1 MADKIN
7 QLVRHAT
14 LRQLQ
19 VFETIAR
26 LNSFSRAAEEL
37 HLTQPT
43 VSMQV
48 KKLADALE
56 TPLFEQIGRQ
66 VFLTQAGEV
75 LYEAAQEVLQ
85 HLHSAEQRIK
95 NLKGFAGGRIKLAVI
110 SSAQYF
116 VPKVIHDFV
125 GVYPDVSVA
134 MMVGNKEQL
143 VERILKNEDDFYILG
158 QPPEGLN
165 VESFQLA
172 PNPLVFVAHK
182 NHPLAQARK
191 INLEQMQEVPLLMR
205 EKGSG
210 MRAQIEAVF
219 AKHHYTPNIK
229 MILGG
234 NEVVRLGLL
243 QNLGVTVAAVA
254 TLLDEIEREEIV
266 VLDVEGF
273 PIHRQWYLVFP
284 KGKSL
289 SMAAQKL
296 IELLRQEALALTL
309 KLQSRLLSE
318 LKQPD

>member
-26 LNSFSRAAEEL
+26 LNSFTRAAEEL

-48 KKLADALE
+48 KKLADVLE
-56 TPLFEQIGRQ
+56 EPLFEQIGRQ
-66 VFLTQAGEV
+66 VFLTQAGEA
-75 LYEAAQEVLQ
+75 LYEAAQQILQ
-85 HLHSAEQRIK
+85 KLEFAEETIK
-95 NLKGFAGGRIKLAVI
+95 NLKGFSGGRIKLSVI

-125 GVYPDVSVA
+125 EVYPDMSVA
-134 MMVGNKEQL
+134 MLVGNKEQL
-143 VERILKNEDDFYILG
+143 IERILSNKDDFYILG
-158 QPPEGLN
+158 QPPEGLS

-172 PNPLVFVAHK
+172 PNPLVFVANK
-182 NHPLAQARK
+182 AHPLAKKTK
-191 INLEQMQEVPLLMR
+191 IKLEEMQEVPLLMR

-210 MRAQIEAVF
+210 MRAQIESVF
-219 AKHHYTPNIK
+219 TKHDYTPNIK

-243 QNLGVTVAAVA
+243 QNLGVTVAAMA
-254 TLLDEIEREEIV
+254 SLMDEIERGDIV
-266 VLDVEGF
+266 ILDVEGF

-289 SMAAQKL
+289 STPAKKL
-296 IELLRQEALALTL
+296 IDLLREEAQNLTKILQKRLA
-309 KLQSRLLSE
+309 
-318 LKQPD
+318 DD

>member
-1 MADKIN
+1 MAEKLN

-19 VFETIAR
+19 VFEAIAR
-26 LNSFSRAAEEL
+26 LNSFTRAAEEL

-48 KKLADALE
+48 KKLVDALDIA
-56 TPLFEQIGRQ
+56 LFEQIGRQ
-66 VFLTQAGEV
+66 VFLTQAGEI
-75 LYEAAQEVLQ
+75 LYEAAQDILQ
-85 HLHSAEQRIK
+85 KLESTEERIK
-95 NLKGFAGGRIKLAVI
+95 NLKGFAGGRIKLSVI

-125 GVYPDVSVA
+125 GVYPEVSVA

-158 QPPEGLN
+158 QPPEDLN

-172 PNPLVFVAHK
+172 PNPLVFVANK
-182 NHPLAQARK
+182 AHPLAAKRK
-191 INLEQMQEVPLLMR
+191 IKLEEMQEVPLLMR

-210 MRAQIEAVF
+210 MRTHVESVF
-219 AKHHYTPNIK
+219 TKRHYKPNIK

-254 TLLDEIEREEIV
+254 TLMEEIERGDIV

-273 PIHRQWYLVFP
+273 PIHRNWYLVYS

-289 SMAAQKL
+289 SRAAQKL
-296 IELLRQEALALTL
+296 IELLKLEAQILT
-309 KLQSRLLSE
+309 KSLQKRLSE
-318 LKQPD
+318 S

>member
-75 LYEAAQEVLQ
+75 LYEAAQEVLA

-95 NLKGFAGGRIKLAVI
+95 NLKGLAGGRIKLSVI

-125 GVYPDVSVA
+125 EHYPDVSVA
-134 MMVGNKEQL
+134 MMVGNKEKL

-158 QPPEGLN
+158 QPPEGLS

-182 NHPLAQARK
+182 HHPLAKVRK
-191 INLEQMQEVPLLMR
+191 IKLEQMQEVPLLMR

-210 MRAQIEAVF
+210 MRSQIEAVF

-234 NEVVRLGLL
+234 NEVVRLGVL

-254 TLLDEIEREEIV
+254 TLLDEIERGDIV

-284 KGKSL
+284 KGKAL
-289 SMAAQKL
+289 SVAAIKL
-296 IELLRQEALALTL
+296 IELLKFEAINLTKSLQE
-309 KLQSRLLSE
+309 KLVLS
-318 LKQPD
+318 